1 VNTRLP
7 AERKAGEAVRAALRL
22 LAVRAERDLRRI
34 ADAPEE
40 RIHDLRTAMK
50 RFRSLLGLARDSLP
64 KRVRRA
70 MRERV
75 RVLKDGLAGSR
86 DDAVI
91 VKTVGAVLDASAM
104 ERLGLRPRHAG
115 SAAAVPESLFDAAAE
130 LKLLTE
136 TLDLD
141 GMKAGELMD
150 GWRRTVRACGKA
162 RRKARESG
170 DAHDF
175 HRWRKRVKDLWYQS
189 EALARRSRKAANAVK
204 PAKALSDCLGLEHDL
219 TMVLESVKGLT
230 SKDRAALAAR
240 RDELRAAALEA

>member
-1 VNTRLP
+1 VNARLP
-7 AERKAGEAVRAALRL
+7 AERNAGEAVTAVLRALATRAA
-22 LAVRAERDLRRI
+22 RDLRRI

-40 RIHDLRTAMK
+40 RIHDLRVAMK
-50 RFRSLLGLARDSLP
+50 QFRSLLGLARDSLP

-91 VKTVGAVLDASAM
+91 VKTVEAVLGGDAVT
-104 ERLGLRPRHAG
+104 RLGLRPPHG
-115 SAAAVPESLFDAAAE
+115 SAAAAVPEALFDAAAE

-136 TLDLD
+136 TLDLE
-141 GMKAGELMD
+141 GMKEGELLD

-162 RRKARESG
+162 RRKAKASG

-189 EALARRSRKAANAVK
+189 EALARRSRKAAKAVK

-219 TMVLESVKGLT
+219 TLVLESMKGLT
-230 SKDRAALAAR
+230 SKDRAALGAR
-240 RDELRAAALEA
+240 RDELRVAALEA